1 MAALVWVMMGLALWH
16 FTVFL
21 PDHFWAG
28 IVGAFLGAVLGS
40 LIFGFVIHGFSVP
53 GQNDTN
59 VLTALEAIPGAL
71 LGMGFIYWIGLR
83 QERSAPRLL
92 RCRSSRPSR
101 PRSGRT
107 AAPDLDA
114 FEAHVRWLGEAGLDG
129 LFVAGTTGEGVL
141 LEHDEVEALAA
152 RAAAAAGSLR
162 VIVQVGRPSTGATV
176 ALARRALAAGAHGVA
191 AYVPWFYPVTPGAG
205 PRALPRAAGGG
216 RRRAGVPLQH
226 PAAHGERPLAR
237 ARRRAGAGRASRG

>member
-53 GQNDTN
+53 GQNDTD

-83 QERSAPRLL
+83 QE
-92 RCRSSRPSR
+92 
-101 PRSGRT
+101 
-107 AAPDLDA
+107 
-114 FEAHVRWLGEAGLDG
+114 EAH
-129 LFVAGTTGEGVL
+129 
-141 LEHDEVEALAA
+141 
-152 RAAAAAGSLR
+152 
-162 VIVQVGRPSTGATV
+162 P
-176 ALARRALAAGAHGVA
+176 
-191 AYVPWFYPVTPGAG
+191 AY
-205 PRALPRAAGGG
+205 
-216 RRRAGVPLQH
+216 
-226 PAAHGERPLAR
+226 
-237 ARRRAGAGRASRG
+237 